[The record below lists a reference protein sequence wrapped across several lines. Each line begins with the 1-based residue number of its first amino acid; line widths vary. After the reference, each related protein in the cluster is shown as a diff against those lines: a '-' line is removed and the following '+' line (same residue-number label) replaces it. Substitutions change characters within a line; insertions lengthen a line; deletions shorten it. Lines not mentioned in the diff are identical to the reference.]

1 MFYVVGGCTVSSE
14 KVSNHIVPCKTDVS
28 KLGTSPDSFQQYR
41 RSSLC
46 EVLML
51 DMTEKCANCDKF
63 EEKHK
68 SFVTKQKKNLNVPAK
83 LKTPVSKTHPSRLKL
98 ALQNVRLKCSLLE
111 KELET
116 MRNEIKTKAV
126 GLPSDI
132 SCFINNTMDNNP
144 KVSPFMKLLWEQQK
158 PAFSK
163 KIVEKYHPMIIRFC
177 LSLATKSGSAYDELR
192 NSNVLVLPSRRTL
205 RDYRNAIKPTVGFS
219 PKVIAELGS
228 LTKDFRNLQRYI
240 CSAFDEMKIQSNLK
254 YNKYSGELIGYIDLG
269 DPDIN
274 CTTFVKDD
282 ELATHALVYYIRGI
296 ASELKF
302 CL

>member
-1 MFYVVGGCTVSSE
+1 
-14 KVSNHIVPCKTDVS
+14 
-28 KLGTSPDSFQQYR
+28 
-41 RSSLC
+41 
-46 EVLML
+46 
-51 DMTEKCANCDKF
+51 
-63 EEKHK
+63 
-68 SFVTKQKKNLNVPAK
+68 
-83 LKTPVSKTHPSRLKL
+83 
-98 ALQNVRLKCSLLE
+98 
-111 KELET
+111 
-116 MRNEIKTKAV
+116 MRNEIETKAV
-126 GLPSDI
+126 NLPSDI
-132 SCFINNTMDNNP
+132 SSFNNTMDNNY
-144 KVSPFMKLLWEQQK
+144 KISPFMKLFWGQQK
-158 PAFSK
+158 SAFSK
-163 KIVEKYHPMIIRFC
+163 KSGVGKCHPMIIRFC

>member
-1 MFYVVGGCTVSSE
+1 MNN
-14 KVSNHIVPCKTDVS
+14 NHKI
-28 KLGTSPDSFQQYR
+28 
-41 RSSLC
+41 
-46 EVLML
+46 
-51 DMTEKCANCDKF
+51 
-63 EEKHK
+63 
-68 SFVTKQKKNLNVPAK
+68 
-83 LKTPVSKTHPSRLKL
+83 
-98 ALQNVRLKCSLLE
+98 
-111 KELET
+111 
-116 MRNEIKTKAV
+116 
-126 GLPSDI
+126 
-132 SCFINNTMDNNP
+132 
-144 KVSPFMKLLWEQQK
+144 SPFMKLFWEQQK
-158 PAFSK
+158 HTFLK

-219 PKVIAELGS
+219 PKVIAELCS